1 MERLRSI
8 WRALNSEEGHGL
20 QFLGVLPAAAGAVL
34 LGIGAANDTDWM
46 AIAGGIALAVGVF
59 ATPIL
64 AHNNIDYAVYDRLNK
79 LEKSE

>member
-1 MERLRSI
+1 MDNVRRILA
-8 WRALNSEEGHGL
+8 ALNSEEGHAL
-20 QFLGVLPAAAGAVL
+20 PYLGVLPAAAGAVL

-46 AIAGGIALAVGVF
+46 AIAGGIVLAVGVF

-64 AHNNIDYAVYDRLNK
+64 AHSNIDYDIYNRLNK

>member
-20 QFLGVLPAAAGAVL
+20 QFLGVLPAAIGAVL
-34 LGIGAANDTDWM
+34 LGIGAANDTCWM
-46 AIAGGIALAVGVF
+46 AIAGGIALAVGVLV
-59 ATPIL
+59 TPVL
-64 AHNNIDYAVYDRLNK
+64 AHSSIDYGVFSRLNK